1 MLIEIQHT
9 KSSPPPMWEHQQAAV
24 DFASSREGT
33 MLSMAMGTGKS
44 RCAIELLDHEAWGC
58 KVALIVAPLAV
69 CPAWIKQFENYAKR
83 PWRVLMLNKGT
94 TAKRAKLLKQQVDLC
109 RMTGVPL
116 AVVVNYEALTRS
128 IKMYETARSINWC
141 ALICDE
147 CHKVKGSDG
156 KGQTMTRM
164 YRIAAK
170 IPRRLGLTGTP
181 MPHSPLDVW
190 GQFRVLMPE
199 VFGERYWPFKIRYAQ
214 LQNMGA
220 FKKVVGF
227 NRLDELSE
235 IVAKNSYECSSS
247 VLDLLPARHEM
258 IEVELDKETYALY
271 AALQLDFV
279 AEVEGG
285 VITASN
291 ALTKL
296 LRLQQITGGVG
307 AAETLEG
314 DIVPTRVGNEKL
326 EALHAILDGTDEPV
340 VVFTRF
346 TADIDGV
353 REICEKSGWSFCELS
368 GKRNQLAEWQEGK
381 GRVLG
386 VQIQAGGVGV
396 DLTRARYCVYYS
408 VNWSLG
414 DYEQSLARVHRPGQ
428 TRNVVYYHLI
438 AKDTVDGQVYTALR
452 HKKDI
457 VETVIE
463 QMRAVRGQHAS

>member
-1 MLIEIQHT
+1 MITIDHT
-9 KSSPPPMWEHQQAAV
+9 KNNPPEPWDHQKDAV
-24 DFASSREGT
+24 AFASTRSGT
-33 MLSMAMGTGKS
+33 LLSMAMGTGKS
-44 RCAIELLDHEAWGC
+44 RCAIELLEGWES
-58 KVALIVAPLAV
+58 KLTLIVAPLAV
-69 CPAWIKQFENYAKR
+69 CPAWVKQFSSFARR
-83 PWRVLMLNKGT
+83 PWRVLVLTKGT
-94 TAKRAKLLKQQVDLC
+94 TAKRAKVMRQQAEIC
-109 RMTGVPL
+109 RMSGVPL
-116 AVVVNYEALTRS
+116 AVVVNYEALTRGAKLYDAARLLKWDS
-128 IKMYETARSINWC
+128 I
-141 ALICDE
+141 ICDE
-147 CHKVKGSDG
+147 CHKMKGSDG
-156 KGQTMTRM
+156 KGQTLRRM
-164 YRIAAK
+164 SSIAEH
-170 IPRRLGLTGTP
+170 IPHRVGLTGTP
-181 MPHSPLDVW
+181 MPHSPLDIW

-199 VFGERYWPFKIRYAQ
+199 VFGPKYWSFKVKYAR

-227 NRLDELSE
+227 TRLEELSA
-235 IVAKNSYECSSS
+235 IVAQHSYECSSG

-258 IEVELDKETYALY
+258 VEVELSEDTYALY

-285 VITASN
+285 VVTASN

-296 LRLQQITGGVG
+296 LRLQQITGGVA

-314 DIVPTRVGNEKL
+314 DIIPQRVSEEKL
-326 EALHAILDGTDEPV
+326 EALSAILDGTDEPV

-346 TADIDGV
+346 VADLEGV
-353 REICEKSGWSFCELS
+353 RSLCEKNGWSFSELS
-368 GKRNQLAEWQEGK
+368 GNKNELADWQAGK

-428 TRNVVYYHLI
+428 TKNVVYYHLI
-438 AKDTVDGQVYTALR
+438 AKDTVDQQVYGALKQKR
-452 HKKDI
+452 DI

-463 QMRAVRGQHAS
+463 QMRAVRGQRAS

>member
-1 MLIEIQHT
+1 
-9 KSSPPPMWEHQQAAV
+9 MWEHQQAAF
-24 DFASSREGT
+24 DFAKGREGT

-44 RCAIELLDHEAWGC
+44 RCAIELLDSCEWSC
-58 KVALIVAPLAV
+58 KLALIVAPLAV
-69 CPAWIKQFENYAKR
+69 CPAWIKQFQSYAKR
-83 PWRVLMLNKGT
+83 PWRVLVLNKGT
-94 TAKRAKLLKQQVDLC
+94 TAKRAKALKDAVELC
-109 RMTGVPL
+109 RLTGVPL

-128 IKMYETARSINWC
+128 LALYELSRKITWQ

-147 CHKVKGSDG
+147 CHKVKGSEG

-181 MPHSPLDVW
+181 MPHSPLDIW
-190 GQFRVLMPE
+190 GQFRVLMPD
-199 VFGERYWPFKIRYAQ
+199 VFGQRYWPFKIRYAQ

-220 FKKVVGF
+220 FKKVIGF
-227 NRLDELSE
+227 NRLDELSG
-235 IVAKNSYECSSS
+235 IVAHNSYECSSS

-314 DIVPTRVGNEKL
+314 DIVPTRVSNEKL

-368 GKRNQLAEWQEGK
+368 GKKNELADWQEGK
-381 GRVLG
+381 GRILG

-428 TRNVVYYHLI
+428 TRNVVYYHLL
-438 AKDTVDGQVYTALR
+438 ARDTVDQQVYTALR
-452 HKKDI
+452 QKKDI
-457 VETVIE
+457 VESVIE
-463 QMRAVRGQHAS
+463 QMRAVRGQRAS